1 MKTKAIQPV
10 VIALILCLPLFSG
23 CKNDDHLDKIISGE
37 VFSLDKIAD
46 NPDYESSPLVGTKWK
61 LVGFVDG
68 KKKEITIVGPDRE
81 DWGEEFSANKYTLI
95 FEEDGILGGYTS
107 TNRAHGKYS
116 LSDKELKILQFGPM
130 TEINEFPNGRA
141 YTELMNKISSYAIS
155 SKGLALFYE
164 DNKYLLFKPLE

>member
-23 CKNDDHLDKIISGE
+23 CKNDGLAKIMSGE

-68 KKKEITIVGPDRE
+68 KKKEITIVGPDTE
-81 DWGEEFSANKYTLI
+81 AWGEEFFANKYTLI
-95 FEEDGILGGYTS
+95 FEEGGILGGYTS
-107 TNRAHGKYS
+107 TNRAYGEYS
-116 LSDKELKILQFGPM
+116 LNDGGLKILRFHNM
-130 TEINEFPNGRA
+130 TEISEFPNGLA
-141 YTELMNKISSYAIS
+141 YIELMSRVTSYAIS
-155 SKGLALFYE
+155 SKGLALYYDKE
-164 DNKYLLFKPLE
+164 KCMLFKPLE